1 MREELRNKDKL
12 TSEMGDNP
20 NASIMN
26 ILTKTSEMGENP
38 LESKMNNVSP
48 LKNVK
53 MNSKKMQMKKSK
65 SIQTLTPLQQQW
77 KEIMERQL
85 GKPIGFRVYNPYL
98 KEYVYP
104 VHNEESIKSLIKM
117 IPSDAVIRQY
127 IQKVQNDKKNQNL

>member
-1 MREELRNKDKL
+1 MREKLRNKDKL
-12 TSEMGDNP
+12 TSEMGENP
-20 NASIMN
+20 NENKMN
-26 ILTKTSEMGENP
+26 NLSTLTKT
-38 LESKMNNVSP
+38 
-48 LKNVK
+48 K
-53 MNSKKMQMKKSK
+53 MNSKKMEKSN

-85 GKPIGFRVYNPYL
+85 GKPIGFRFYNPYL

-117 IPSDAVIRQY
+117 IPSDDVIRQY